1 MTVDDV
7 RDLFGPCPAPTLTP
21 VPHQPV
27 ALEWLQS
34 FRRLSPASDPCP
46 GFRAGQ
52 WSRVHAAALEFLA
65 NHADAA
71 ADLGWTTLELFG
83 VHEIVSVRRV
93 DCCGALMVSNGSAVV
108 EVAPDLIRY
117 ADGLAYR
124 RARPEGPTV
133 PVWEFKAEQPPASSK
148 PVPEPPLPA
157 DMPF

>member
-1 MTVDDV
+1 M
-7 RDLFGPCPAPTLTP
+7 AP
-21 VPHQPV
+21 
-27 ALEWLQS
+27 E
-34 FRRLSPASDPCP
+34 LSPASDPCP

-133 PVWEFKAEQPPASSK
+133 PVWEFKAKQPPASSK